1 MNTRI
6 GTDTDEA
13 AYHLKR
19 GGLVAIPTETVY
31 GLAANALEARSVV
44 KIFEAKNRPGFDP
57 LIVHIGRLE
66 QIFELARSF
75 PREAA
80 RLTEKF
86 WPGPLTIILKKRSI
100 IPELVTSGLDTVGI
114 RMPSHELTQ
123 ELLEKLPFPLA
134 APSANPFGY
143 ISPTSAEHVAAQL
156 GDKVDYILD
165 GGVCSV
171 GVESTII
178 SFEEKVPEI
187 LRLGGLE
194 VDEIRRYV
202 KNFKIRTA
210 SSDNPAAPGM
220 LTGHY
225 SPRTPLVIGDIND
238 LRKKYSDKK
247 VCFLSF
253 STNYFEIEGEI
264 LSKKGNLNE
273 AARNLFAAMRRLD
286 ASDCE
291 VILAESFPEKGL
303 GMAIND
309 RLRRAAAPKTA

>member
-1 MNTRI
+1 MNTRT
-6 GTDTDEA
+6 GTDTEEA

-31 GLAANALEARSVV
+31 GLAANAMDSRAVV

-57 LIVHIGRLE
+57 LIVHIGKLE
-66 QIFELARSF
+66 QIFELAQSF

-86 WPGPLTIILKKRSI
+86 WPGPLTIILKRRSI

-143 ISPTSAEHVAAQL
+143 ISPTSAEHVAEQL

-165 GGVCSV
+165 GGTCRV

-178 SFEEKVPEI
+178 SFENHIPKI

-202 KNFKIRTA
+202 KKFEIQTT
-210 SSDNPAAPGM
+210 STDNPAAPGM

-225 SPRTPLVIGDIND
+225 SPRTPLVIGPVEE
-238 LRKKYSDKK
+238 LRQKFADKK
-247 VCFLSF
+247 PCFLSF
-253 STNYFEIEGEI
+253 TEEHVDLPGEV
-264 LSKKGNLNE
+264 LSESGDLSE

-291 VILAESFPEKGL
+291 VILTDFFPEKGL

-309 RLRRAAAPKTA
+309 RLRRAAAPKIA